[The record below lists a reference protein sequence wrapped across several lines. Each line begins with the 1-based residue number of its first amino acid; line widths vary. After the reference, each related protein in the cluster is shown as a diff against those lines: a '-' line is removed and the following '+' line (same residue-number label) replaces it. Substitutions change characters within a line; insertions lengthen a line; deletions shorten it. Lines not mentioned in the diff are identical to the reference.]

1 MRVTV
6 TGATGLIG
14 SRLLRELEAR
24 GDELTVLSR
33 NPERARATLG
43 AGVGVVSW
51 DPDAGPAPREALD
64 GRDGVVHLAGEPVAQ
79 RWSASAKERIRRSRE
94 LGTRNLVA
102 GLRAAEP
109 RPEVLVSS
117 SAAGYY
123 GAHGDEELGEDAP
136 AGRDFL
142 AEVCVAWERE
152 ADAAE
157 QLGMRVVKVR
167 TGIVLDRQG
176 GALKK
181 MLPPFRLGAGGPVAG
196 GRQYMSWIHAD
207 DVVGI
212 LIAALDDDRW
222 TGAVNATAPAP
233 VTNQAFSKAL
243 GRALGRPAFAPVPA
257 LAIRALYGEMAEIVT
272 TGQRAFPHRTLAL
285 GYAYRHPDLEEAL
298 RSAVG
303 K

>member
-14 SRLLRELEAR
+14 TGLIARLKAR
-24 GDELTVLSR
+24 GDEVTVLSR
-33 NPERARATLG
+33 DPARARETLG
-43 AGVGVVSW
+43 AGWEVVRW

-79 RWSASAKERIRRSRE
+79 RWTKASKERIRRSRE
-94 LGTRNLVA
+94 LGTRHLLA
-102 GLRAAEP
+102 GIRAAEP
-109 RPEVLVSS
+109 KPGALVSS
-117 SAAGYY
+117 SAVGYY
-123 GAHGDEELGEDAP
+123 GPHGDEELTEATPPGS
-136 AGRDFL
+136 DFL
-142 AEVCVAWERE
+142 AEVCVAWERRPTRRSSS
-152 ADAAE
+152 ACGWSRFARASCSTARAARSRRCSALPA
-157 QLGMRVVKVR
+157 QR
-167 TGIVLDRQG
+167 RQ
-176 GALKK
+176 
-181 MLPPFRLGAGGPVAG
+181 PG
-196 GRQYMSWIHAD
+196 GRRRAAMSWIHAD

-243 GRALGRPAFAPVPA
+243 GQGPRASAFAPVPA
-257 LAIRALYGEMAEIVT
+257 LAIRARS
-272 TGQRAFPHRTLAL
+272 TGRWPRSSPRAAGGPQHAGARVRLPPRL
-285 GYAYRHPDLEEAL
+285 LEAL